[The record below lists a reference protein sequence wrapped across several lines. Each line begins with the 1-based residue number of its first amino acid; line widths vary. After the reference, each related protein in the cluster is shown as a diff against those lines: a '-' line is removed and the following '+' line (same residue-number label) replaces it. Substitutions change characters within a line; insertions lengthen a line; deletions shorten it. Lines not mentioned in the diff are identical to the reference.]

1 MNTVYP
7 GKLLGRCTDMAAGEG
22 TYAYLGKIYA
32 NKSGDIKKLPNEKG
46 KEGDPPLLITVIAEQ
61 QDDMVDEGDAQE
73 PAEKI
78 DFIPREG
85 DTVFGRVQ
93 RVDDRYAKLLLLA
106 KNGVPLPGGTSFS
119 GILFKEHVRDFDRDT
134 VVMHKC
140 FAPNDIVAAKV
151 IQAAMGGGSSVQCS
165 TALSDDLG
173 VKYAW
178 S

>member
-1 MNTVYP
+1 
-7 GKLLGRCTDMAAGEG
+7 MAPGEG

-46 KEGDPPLLITVIAEQ
+46 KEGDPPLLITVIAEH

-93 RVDDRYAKLLLLA
+93 RVDSQGRPGVGVARARGQRDRA
-106 KNGVPLPGGTSFS
+106 
-119 GILFKEHVRDFDRDT
+119 
-134 VVMHKC
+134 
-140 FAPNDIVAAKV
+140 
-151 IQAAMGGGSSVQCS
+151 
-165 TALSDDLG
+165 
-173 VKYAW
+173 
-178 S
+178 